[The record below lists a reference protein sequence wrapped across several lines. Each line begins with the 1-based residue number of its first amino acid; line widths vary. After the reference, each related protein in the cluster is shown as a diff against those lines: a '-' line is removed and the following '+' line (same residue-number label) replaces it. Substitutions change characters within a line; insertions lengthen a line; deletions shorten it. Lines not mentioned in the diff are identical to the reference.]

1 MKRPLG
7 PLLLALAPMLLP
19 ATKAADPA
27 TAPAVWLRGDVGV
40 VTDGSGNVEE
50 WRDQSGNN
58 NHFTQAD
65 AARRPLPLTD
75 AFVIGEGE
83 LHRLPDNQ
91 TGNTTHNGT
100 LAMDFIVEEPVTITH
115 VAAFDHNRDGF
126 VNTVTV
132 RIWERNDGGTPET
145 PGDDAEGTIRDQM
158 NFTTADP
165 GVLKGC
171 FRWKALGVP
180 LVLGPGSYTIGG
192 SGYTGQDYYF
202 TSGNSAG
209 RPLKGGLRWAGI
221 GRYSNGAGWPNLL
234 GGQPDSYAGAA
245 NFRYQRSTVAKQLLR
260 GLQFDGNNDGLS
272 GPATLNIGRPHAV
285 FVVYERDDR
294 NSGYVVQNTSGS
306 HWYISTS
313 GYWGGNNWVRNIDF
327 PWWKPQVAT
336 MTGNSAGSRAF
347 SGYGDITEN
356 INLTASNP
364 GRLTLGGGAG
374 LGGDP
379 LAVRISEVLVYN
391 RELTAGE
398 IRETQTYLGAKYG
411 AFPTAIAAPEILPAG
426 SPGTG
431 PVSVSLSTSTVGG
444 QIRYTTDGSDPSA
457 TSPSYTSAFQV
468 PRGTQ
473 VRARTFLDGEPP
485 SGVSAQFYANAAAP
499 DLPVAGAKMWLRG
512 DRGVEKDPRGMV
524 RRWRDLTGNGND
536 MVQAMEDKRPAPVQA
551 FEQGGGT
558 AIRAMNPLGSAP
570 HTHPGTLGMDF
581 VATEEIRISDLSAY
595 DTNGDGFT
603 NEVRV
608 QIWSRDEKGTPSVP
622 SDDTAGSLIT
632 EASFTPGEPGTL
644 GKGYAR
650 TKAITPVILPPG
662 SYSILV
668 WGYVGSN
675 TYQNSSDS
683 YWLEDGIRFVNQ
695 SRYISTNG
703 AWPTAIDSHPVKYN
717 TAANFRFTKT
727 AGTPTTRGAIEFD
740 GEDDGMVADHP
751 SFIPRAVAGD
761 ESTIYVVFD
770 RRGAGPIIQ
779 SKNHPWW
786 MIRDDGGYST
796 NWVRYRSLPAGR
808 PMVAAMS
815 NGLVNTRFF
824 VNGED
829 WTTNSTPGVGVPG
842 QLTLGGGEGTQIT
855 ASRNTISEVIVFDH
869 ELSEVERWKV
879 DSYLAERYQWT
890 RRDLPPVAISPAGNY
905 GTGSVSVTLAL
916 DIPGTVIRYTTN
928 GTDPTA
934 SSMAYGAPFSV
945 PRGTEVRAR
954 AFAAGASPG
963 LVSKVFYG
971 QTGGADDLPV
981 AGASLWLRA
990 DAGVEVD
997 ETGGVRRWR
1006 DLSGNGNDMLQGMQ
1020 ESRPAVSSSGVANT
1034 SLNAIVVGDGDGGTT
1049 YSGSLG
1055 EDFTVT
1061 QAVEVTHLGAYDS
1074 QKDGFDG
1081 DVRVQLWRRNDVG
1094 TPLIPGDDTAGTMVT
1109 EMIFTRAEPGVLD
1122 GISRFKPLA
1131 SSETLQPGTY
1141 TIYAWGY
1148 TGGNRYFEGPRSS
1161 TSSDGR
1167 FRFTAARYTGT
1178 PGAWPNTIDGNG
1190 SLDYNGVGNFRVAP
1204 AAGAAPIMPSLVFDG
1219 YDDGLWGREG
1229 MNLTR
1234 PSTVMVVFQIE
1245 RPEYGYLLNNGPNQW
1260 RIQRD
1265 GYYSNGWVRN
1275 DLFDTR
1281 RGYVATMAGSSTG
1294 TRAYRNGDDVTVNGA
1309 LTVGV
1314 PERLAIGGGA
1324 GPSVD
1329 ALPVRVAEV
1338 IAFDRVLTDGER
1350 FTLES
1355 HLAKRHQLYVPEA
1368 VPPVIAPGPGYGTGN
1383 VTVTLTTT
1391 TPGAQIRYTVDGSE
1405 PTAGSTE
1412 YTVPFS
1418 VARGVMIKAAT
1429 FVSGASRSGVAEAFY
1444 GDVAAHPLPV
1454 TDAALWL
1461 RSDTGV
1467 VTDAQG
1473 GVMRWRDLS
1482 GNGRDMVQ
1490 NAGNKRPKIVD
1501 GAFGGPIKR
1510 VVSVPSGATGGTSYG
1525 GWIGTD
1531 FVVDVPVELTHLGVF
1546 DHQSDGLTGN
1556 ITVRVHRVD
1565 DKGTPAP
1572 ADDTSAEL
1580 LATQV
1585 FTSAASGDLDGGV
1598 RYLPLGTPLAL
1609 APGRYFI
1616 ESSGWSGGNTYY
1628 GGEQW
1633 EKSTGEGISYLN
1645 VGRFNTTT
1653 SAFGGSLG
1661 TDNRYLAANGFKFR
1675 RQGATNPSY
1684 RTVRF
1689 DGVNDGMLAPEDF
1702 SATRPST
1709 VFMVYNQLGTAQGR
1723 LLQSTTSNWLLGPH
1737 SSSQGWYA
1745 DGWISQTPVK
1755 VGVRS
1760 ISIAVQDVGDSRY
1773 IYNGVDSTQNANY
1786 VGTLARPAIGG
1797 GEGVYDQP
1805 TNADL
1810 VELIIYNRALS
1821 ASERQQVGSALA
1833 TRYEV
1838 GAEPLVPP
1846 VASPD
1851 GGFFSNAQLV
1861 TLSHPVSGT
1870 EIRYTTDGS
1879 DPTTSSTLYTSP
1891 FQVTASATV
1900 KARAFRSGNSASAV
1914 EESNFII
1921 EPGAPSVPQR
1931 QAMMLWLRA
1940 GVGMVS
1946 DTDGVSMWRDL
1957 SGKGRDARQDTVAAR
1972 PALTASVIGGAP
1984 GLVFDGSNDHLRL
1997 PDGFRNFSQG
2007 LTATFVFRAGTAA
2020 NWQRLLELGRGENSH
2035 NIFFGRFQNS
2045 TSFSYDV
2052 RGASQ
2057 KNLAVPNGMLPST
2070 NTVVTVSQL
2079 PSGAV
2084 KVFVNGSLISE
2095 DPSFPLPIDVLR
2107 TSNFIGRSN
2116 WSVDAYYSG
2125 AISEV
2130 ILYGTALGDLEREAL
2145 EATVRTRYGIATSAT
2160 GIVTFSPS
2168 PSLLYPSGV
2177 DVVLSS
2183 LTPDARIRYTLDGS
2197 EPTESSALY
2206 SAPVH
2211 LSQSARVRGRA
2222 FADGLNASPFSE
2234 VTYLVGQPPS
2244 SGDGLTGTYYDNVDF
2259 TGASLVRVDPA
2270 IDFNWNGSAPD
2281 PGIAG
2286 DTFSVRWT
2294 GKVLPRFSESYVFH
2308 VASDDGQRMWV
2319 DLDRNGTF
2327 EAGELL
2333 INDWTTHGETERSS
2347 AAVPLQAGV
2356 LYDIKVEYFQS
2367 TGPSSARLRWSSFS
2381 EPKGIIPQTQLFS
2394 DAEFAQTVT
2403 TPVIAPGS
2411 GVYTA
2416 AVEVAIT
2423 CATPGVTIYYTTD
2436 GSVPTTN
2443 SQVYGGGFVVG
2454 VTGQVR
2460 AKAYKTGF
2468 NPSGVATV
2476 NYQIDAQPPQIS
2488 LLAWNGA
2495 AVSNGETFVR
2505 KGELSTTATD
2515 NDGLGRAE
2523 FYYRPASSSTRV
2535 LIGTDTVPSNG
2546 LAVPWNIATITD
2558 GSYEIIVRVYDNSG
2572 TWSELSRTV
2581 NVTLA
2586 PLAAP
2591 VITAPASGITVQESV
2606 VALQVQAE
2614 PDANVRIFRDNAFIF
2629 SGYASSSGVL
2639 SYGASLPT
2647 GTSSF
2652 KAVARNRAGDSADS
2666 NAVTVT
2672 RVREFPQLTLT
2683 FPGETVME
2691 NAQLTGTVG
2700 IPAAVGTNVTVQ
2712 VSVSKPGRFEA
2723 MLPVVIPAG
2732 STSATF
2738 QLSPR
2743 QNTVIELPAPVLV
2756 TASATEHRS
2765 ASVELTLGD
2774 DDYPDITLALS
2785 ESSVTETFGTVI
2797 GTATRALATDR
2808 SLRMDLTN
2816 SLPAR
2821 VTVPAYVDIPAGA
2834 TKVTFSVSVL
2844 DDALDNGNGT
2854 AVIGGR
2860 VLVGTIPV
2868 ALAPAVSLE
2877 VRDDEGPVLGLD
2889 MSRPLIREGGQVS
2902 ATVRRSG
2909 GDSAPALTVTLSGT
2923 PAGKVSLPP
2932 TVTIPANQNSA
2943 TFTINAPMDP
2953 AESGTR
2959 QISIR
2964 ASASDYTDAI
2974 TPLSLTDTLLPDLAV
2989 SDVTA
2994 PVSIPTEQYM
3004 AVTYRVNN
3012 HGFAPTNLPF
3022 IERVYLSRDL
3032 SFSNDDVLVRQ
3043 VDQTGELAAGGSY
3056 SRSITVLTPRD
3067 TGIYYLIVIVDP
3079 PNDLPEIDET
3089 NNTAVL
3095 VQPIQVRPA
3104 YAVTVQTAPEV
3115 VAANTPL
3122 VFTGSATKE
3131 GGAPAQFSM
3140 VNIHIRVNNTN
3151 RIISAVTN
3159 SLGQFSVTWTPL
3171 RNEGGLY
3178 TIGAVH
3184 PGSPTAPVQ
3193 DTFEILTLG
3202 VDSPPGVSI
3211 YEANTATVN
3220 AILRNPNSRPL
3231 TGITFTVPV
3240 APPAGLTIT
3249 PALSVTTLEAGQ
3261 AVVVPIT
3268 VTATAG
3274 FSGNGNFPLLV
3285 QTAEGVLM
3293 DGTISVRV
3301 ELQKPVLS
3309 LDPQSLAFS
3318 VLRGGSKSASFT
3330 ITNTGGLATGA
3341 IQVLLPDLPWL
3352 SVASAN
3358 PVPSIPPGG
3367 SASVSL
3373 VLTPGVTVPLTQY
3386 TGSIALNPANGGSRS
3401 FPYQFRVVSDLRG
3414 DMGITVVDE
3423 LTFFTAEAP
3432 KLQGAQVTV
3441 RDAVTAEQVAVLE
3454 TGANGLANFTNL
3466 PEGWYRVD
3474 VNAFE
3479 HESFSGNYYVTA
3491 GQPNEQEI
3499 FISKQLVK
3507 YSWKVEEVD
3516 IQDVYEVKI
3525 ETTFETNVPAPVVTV
3540 SPSDFDVGDLTML
3553 GQSKTINM
3561 TIENHGFIAA
3571 QHGEINFSSHP
3582 FYEFKP
3588 LVTNIGTIPAK
3599 SSMVVPVVITR
3610 VGEFDENGGIITM
3623 SNRGG
3628 RVSKANANVPCGAS
3642 GGVKYDFPCGQHLV
3656 EKVAVFVV
3664 SRVSGSCT
3672 GTGGPGGGGGYI
3684 GWLGGYYWGGSGPG
3698 GGGGPT
3704 GASGTSLSFASPDPC
3719 LDDCILKA
3727 TLDCLIGYTPL
3738 GCAYALVGCG
3748 SSLYDDIG
3756 GPDGVASG
3764 DTTAGCVLA
3773 IQGCMAD
3780 ALGPVIGGINNTL
3793 QCGLAYAVCYKKF
3806 GGAGGGAGGGGG
3818 SGGGPDP
3825 SSGNRK
3831 KNQDEGYFMTPEMRL
3846 LSPEMGVAWDRAEKF
3861 LKWVEYLLGGR
3872 EIVLAMRLPG
3882 GQEFFSQFSQFL
3894 KGDSDGG
3901 SVINESET
3909 AVLLALAEAR
3919 DIDLPA
3925 VEKAIARWNRTVD
3938 YNSRGILRLGDVP
3951 AGQSPDFLDAMEFD
3965 NVSTAVSAAVAA
3977 SRADGFLDPADELL
3991 RRYAVLRETL
4001 AAGSGGTCAKVK
4013 IALSQDVMM
4022 TRTAFR
4028 ATLELQNERSDEL
4041 TEVGFSLR
4049 VLDAAGL
4056 PADDLFNIQV
4066 TKLTGLA
4073 AIDGSGQMPG
4083 NGLGTVQWTLIPRDT
4098 AAQEVDMRYTVG
4110 GVIHYVQNGVEFN
4123 IPVQNVPITVKPD
4136 AALTLKYFHQRDV
4149 FSDDP
4154 HTDKIEPSIP
4164 YKLAVMVENGGFG
4177 EARNLRII
4185 SGQPQIVENE
4195 KGLFIDFKIIGT
4207 EVDGQPLSPSLT
4219 ADFGNV
4225 APGQRKI
4232 ATWLM
4237 TSTLQGLFTDY
4248 SATFQHTSG
4257 LGDAR
4262 LSLMKSVEIHEMI
4275 RMVRAQ
4281 GAGHDSAPD
4290 FLVNDVLDANDYP
4303 DTIHYSNGGTDL
4315 VTLRQ
4320 TGTFTGTLAPANLTI
4335 NLNVGS
4341 FSGWSYIRL
4350 PDPGN
4355 GAYRLVSATRSDG
4368 RVLPLDFNV
4377 WQTDRTFIGNGRRPT
4392 YEHILHMADDTST
4405 GSYTLVYEPATGS
4418 DSVPPTSVVAALPAD
4433 SYEDIAVTW
4442 SGSDNAGVAFYDV
4455 YVSVNGGAWTPW
4467 RTRTYAT
4474 GGVYGGT
4481 AGNTY
4486 AFHSIATDTSGNREV
4501 KTPVAEGTTTVSRA
4515 NLPPVLADIPN
4526 QTINEGQIF
4535 TLRAS
4540 ATDPD
4545 GNNGDIRFSIGA
4557 NKPGFTIDP
4566 VTGVIQWTTSEQ
4578 DGGITATVTVVAR
4591 DGGVP
4596 AAVANKTFTITVVDV
4611 NDPPVISTVAPQ
4623 TLAVGGVLLVDVDA
4637 TDSDFPVQ
4645 NVTFSLTAAPPG
4657 ASINPQSGVVTWS
4670 PVAGQGGR
4678 SHLFTVV
4685 ATDNGTPNRS
4695 AETSFSVTVTEE
4707 ADNPPLFTA
4716 VPVVL
4721 WTKGQSYSLMVAA
4734 TDSDGDAITLSANLL
4749 AAAGSTFADLGAG
4762 SGRLSWNLQ
4771 GVNAGVY
4778 EVPITA
4784 TANGR
4789 AVNAMVRI
4797 KVVDDNLYWNWIK
4810 DAFGELGAAFDLS
4823 LLEMDADPDGDGIG
4837 NVHEMAFL
4845 TNPKVPDAPKVEVS
4859 LEQDDPFSIVRLVM
4873 KRRAGS
4879 QAFVD
4884 LAPVMNA
4891 DLLSAWQPVPPADW
4905 TSDINPHGDD
4915 DGRPETDTVEFHLY
4929 GYHPEGLPT
4938 KAFYR
4943 IQSKKRPGH

>member
-1 MKRPLG
+1 M
-7 PLLLALAPMLLP
+7 
-19 ATKAADPA
+19 T
-27 TAPAVWLRGDVGV
+27 
-40 VTDGSGNVEE
+40 
-50 WRDQSGNN
+50 
-58 NHFTQAD
+58 
-65 AARRPLPLTD
+65 
-75 AFVIGEGE
+75 
-83 LHRLPDNQ
+83 
-91 TGNTTHNGT
+91 
-100 LAMDFIVEEPVTITH
+100 
-115 VAAFDHNRDGF
+115 
-126 VNTVTV
+126 
-132 RIWERNDGGTPET
+132 
-145 PGDDAEGTIRDQM
+145 
-158 NFTTADP
+158 FTTADP

-180 LVLGPGSYTIGG
+180 LVLAPGSYTIGG
-192 SGYTGQDYYF
+192 YGYTGQDLYF
-202 TSGNSAG
+202 GSGTSAG
-209 RPLKGGLRWAGI
+209 RPLKGGIRWTGV
-221 GRYSNGAGWPNLL
+221 GRYANTSGWPNITSSY
-234 GGQPDSYAGAA
+234 PDSYAGAV
-245 NFRYQRSTVAKQLLR
+245 NFRYQRSTVAKVAR
-260 GLQFDGNNDGLS
+260 PGLQFDGTNDGLS
-272 GPATLNIGRPHAV
+272 GPAALNIGRPHAV

-294 NSGYVVQNTSGS
+294 NPGYVIQNTTGS
-306 HWYISTS
+306 HWYLSTA
-313 GYWGGNNWVRNIDF
+313 GHWGGNNWVKNIDLS
-327 PWWKPQVAT
+327 WWRPHVAT
-336 MTGNSAGSRAF
+336 MTGNSTGSRLF
-347 SGYGDITEN
+347 DGYGDITEN
-356 INLTASNP
+356 FNVTGSAP
-364 GRLTLGGGAG
+364 GRLALGGGAG

-379 LAVRISEVLVYN
+379 LAARISEVLVYD
-391 RELTAGE
+391 RELNAGE
-398 IRETQTYLGAKYG
+398 IRETQTYLAAKYG
-411 AFPTAIAAPEILPAG
+411 VFATSNAAPEISPVG

-431 PVSVSLSTSTVGG
+431 PVSVTLTTSTVGG
-444 QIRYTTDGSDPSA
+444 QIRYTTDGSDPVAGS
-457 TSPSYTSAFQV
+457 TLFTTAFQV

-473 VRARTFLDGEPP
+473 VRARTFLSGETP
-485 SGVSAQFYANAAAP
+485 SGVSAQFYADAAAP

-512 DRGVEKDPRGMV
+512 DRGVEKDSQGLV

-536 MVQAMEDKRPAPVQA
+536 MVQENEDKRPAPVQA
-551 FEQGGGT
+551 FEQGGGM
-558 AIRAMNPLGSAP
+558 AIRPMNPLGAGTST
-570 HTHPGTLGMDF
+570 HTGTLGMDF
-581 VATEEIRISDLSAY
+581 EATEEIRVSELSAY
-595 DTNGDGFT
+595 DDYGDGFT
-603 NEVRV
+603 NEIRV
-608 QIWSRDEKGTPSVP
+608 QIWSRDDKGTPFTP
-622 SDDTAGSLIT
+622 SDDTAGTLIT
-632 EASFTPGEPGTL
+632 EASFTPGDPGTL
-644 GKGYAR
+644 GKGNSR
-650 TKAITPVILPPG
+650 FKAVTPVTLAPG
-662 SYSILV
+662 SYTILV

-675 TYQNSSDS
+675 RYQNSSDGF
-683 YWLEDGIRFVNQ
+683 WLEDGIRFVNQ
-695 SRYISTNG
+695 SRYIGNNG
-703 AWPTAIDSHPVKYN
+703 AWPTTLDSHPVKYN
-717 TAANFRFTKT
+717 TAANFRFSKT
-727 AGTPTTRGAIEFD
+727 AVAASTKAAVEFD
-740 GEDDGMVADHP
+740 GNDDGLVAVHT
-751 SFIPRAVAGD
+751 SFIPRSVAGD
-761 ESTIYVVFD
+761 ESTVYVVFD
-770 RRGAGPIIQ
+770 RRGSGPIIQ
-779 SKNHPWW
+779 SQAYPWW
-786 MIRDDGGYST
+786 MIRDDGGYSS
-796 NWVRYRSLPAGR
+796 NWVRNRSMAAGR

-829 WTTNSTPGVGVPG
+829 WTTYSSPGVGVPG
-842 QLTLGGGEGTQIT
+842 RLALGGGEGVQY
-855 ASRNTISEVIVFDH
+855 APSRNTISEVIVFDH
-869 ELSEVERWKV
+869 ELSDAERWRVER
-879 DSYLAERYQWT
+879 YLAARYQWT
-890 RRDLPPVAISPAGNY
+890 QKVLPPVAISPAGNY
-905 GTGSVSVTLAL
+905 GTGTVNVTLSL
-916 DIPGTVIRYTTN
+916 DIPGSVIRYTTN

-934 SSMAYGAPFSV
+934 ASTAYSAPFSV

-954 AFAAGASPG
+954 AFASGASPG
-963 LVSKVFYG
+963 LVVKAYYG
-971 QTGGADDLPV
+971 QTGGADDLPL

-990 DAGVEVD
+990 DTGVELD

-1006 DLSGNGNDMLQGMQ
+1006 DLSGNGYDMLQGIQ
-1020 ESRPAVSSSGVANT
+1020 ESRPTVSTSGVANA
-1034 SLNAIVVGDGDGGTT
+1034 SLNAIVVGEGDGGAN

-1061 QAVEVTHLGAYDS
+1061 EAVEVTHLGAYDS
-1074 QKDGFDG
+1074 LKDGFDG
-1081 DVRVQLWRRNDVG
+1081 DVRVQLWTRNDAG
-1094 TPLIPGDDTAGTMVT
+1094 TPLIPGDDTAGTLVT
-1109 EMIFTRAEPGVLD
+1109 EMTFTKAQPGVLD
-1122 GISRFKPLA
+1122 GISRFKPLGA
-1131 SSETLQPGTY
+1131 TVTLQPGAY

-1161 TSSDGR
+1161 ASSDGR
-1167 FRFTAARYTGT
+1167 FRFTAARYHGT
-1178 PGAWPNTIDGNG
+1178 PGAWPTSIDGNG
-1190 SLDYNGVGNFRVAP
+1190 ALDYNGAGNFRVAP
-1204 AAGAAPIMPSLVFDG
+1204 AAGAAPIIPSLVFDG

-1229 MNLTR
+1229 MNLAR

-1245 RPEYGYLLNNGPNQW
+1245 RPEYGYLLNNGSGQW
-1260 RIQRD
+1260 TIQRD
-1265 GYYSNGWVRN
+1265 GYQANGWVRN
-1275 DLFDTR
+1275 ELFDTR
-1281 RGYVATMAGSSTG
+1281 RGYVATLAGSATG

-1309 LTVGV
+1309 LNIGA
-1314 PERLAIGGGA
+1314 PGRIAIGGGA
-1324 GPSVD
+1324 GTAVD
-1329 ALPVRVAEV
+1329 ALPAKVAEI
-1338 IAFDRVLTDGER
+1338 IAFDRVLTDAER

-1355 HLAKRHQLYVPEA
+1355 HLARRHRLYNPEA
-1368 VPPVIAPGPGYGTGN
+1368 ASPVIAPVPGYGTGN

-1405 PTAGSTE
+1405 PTSSSTA

-1418 VARGVMIKAAT
+1418 VARGVTVKAAT
-1429 FVSGASRSGVAEAFY
+1429 FLSGTAQSGVAEAFY
-1444 GDVAAHPLPV
+1444 GDAAAHPLPV

-1467 VTDAQG
+1467 VKDAQG
-1473 GVMRWRDLS
+1473 GVLRWKDLS

-1490 NAGNKRPKIVD
+1490 SAANKRPLAVD
-1501 GAFGGPIKR
+1501 AAFGGAVKR
-1510 VVSVPSGATGGTSYG
+1510 VVSVPAGASGGTTYT

-1531 FVVDVPVELTHLGVF
+1531 FMVDTPVELTHLGVF

-1572 ADDTSAEL
+1572 ADDTSAEV

-1585 FTSAASGDLDGGV
+1585 FTPSASGTLDGGV
-1598 RYLPLGTPLAL
+1598 RYLPLNTPLAL

-1616 ESSGWSGGNTYY
+1616 ESSGWTGGNSYY

-1633 EKSTGEGISYLN
+1633 ERSTGEGISYLN

-1653 SAFGGSLG
+1653 SSFGGSLG
-1661 TDNRYLAANGFKFR
+1661 TDNRYLSANGFKFR
-1675 RQGATNPSY
+1675 KQGASNPSY
-1684 RTVRF
+1684 RAVRF
-1689 DGVNDGMLAPEDF
+1689 DGVNDGMLAPENF
-1702 SATRPST
+1702 TVGRPST
-1709 VFMVYNQLGTAQGR
+1709 VFMVYNQLGSSQGR
-1723 LLQSTTSNWLLGPH
+1723 LLQSASGSNWLLGPH
-1737 SSSQGWYA
+1737 SGTQGHYA
-1745 DGWISQTPVK
+1745 ENWVSQTPVK
-1755 VGVRS
+1755 VGTRS
-1760 ISIAVQDVGDSRY
+1760 ISVAVQDTGDSRY
-1773 IYNGVDSTQNANY
+1773 LYNGVDVTQNPNATG
-1786 VGTLARPAIGG
+1786 VLGRPAIGG

-1810 VELIIYNRALS
+1810 VELIIYNRVLTV
-1821 ASERQQVGSALA
+1821 SERQQVGVALA
-1833 TRYEV
+1833 ARYEV
-1838 GAEPLVPP
+1838 GVEALVPP
-1846 VASPD
+1846 VISPD
-1851 GGFFSNAQLV
+1851 GGLYANAQLV
-1861 TLSHPVSGT
+1861 TLGHPVSGA
-1870 EIRYTTDGS
+1870 EIRYTTNGS
-1879 DPTTSSTLYTSP
+1879 EPTSSSTLYTAP
-1891 FQVTASATV
+1891 FQVSASTTI
-1900 KARAFRSGNSASAV
+1900 KAKAFRTGNGASAV
-1914 EESNFII
+1914 KESNFII
-1921 EPGAPSVPQR
+1921 EAGAPFVPQR
-1931 QAMMLWLRA
+1931 QSMLLWLRA

-1946 DTDGVSMWRDL
+1946 DTDGISVWRDL
-1957 SGKGRDARQDTVAAR
+1957 SGKGSDARQDTVAAR
-1972 PALTASVIGGAP
+1972 PALNPTVIGGAP
-1984 GLVFDGSNDHLRL
+1984 GVVFDGSNDHLRL
-1997 PDGFRNFSQG
+1997 PEGFRNISQG
-2007 LTATFVFRAGTAA
+2007 LTATFVFRAGTAG
-2020 NWQRLLELGRGENSH
+2020 NWQRLMELGRGENSH

-2052 RGASQ
+2052 RGTYQ
-2057 KNLAVPNGMLPST
+2057 KNLAVPNSMLAST

-2079 PSGAV
+2079 PTGAV

-2095 DPSFPLPIDVLR
+2095 DVNFPLPIDILR

-2116 WSVDAYYSG
+2116 WTVDAYYSG

-2130 ILYGTALGDLEREAL
+2130 ILYGAALSDLDRESL
-2145 EATVRTRYGIATSAT
+2145 ENTVRARYGIATSAT
-2160 GIVTFSPS
+2160 GIATFSPS
-2168 PSLLYPSGV
+2168 SSLLYPSGV

-2183 LTPDARIRYTLDGS
+2183 LTPNARIRYTLDGS

-2206 SAPVH
+2206 SLPVH
-2211 LSQSARVRGRA
+2211 LSQSTRVRARA

-2234 VTYLVGQPPS
+2234 ATYLVGQPPS
-2244 SGDGLTGTYYDNVDF
+2244 SGDGLTGTYYDNSDF
-2259 TGASLVRVDPA
+2259 TGATLVRVDPT

-2294 GKVLPRFSESYVFH
+2294 GKVMPRFSENYVFH

-2319 DLDRNGTF
+2319 DLNRNGTF

-2333 INDWTTHGETERSS
+2333 IDDWTTHGETERSS
-2347 AAVPLQAGV
+2347 AAVPLVAGL
-2356 LYDIKVEYFQS
+2356 LYDIKVEYFQA

-2381 EPKGIIPQTQLFS
+2381 EPKAIIPQTQLFS

-2416 AVEVAIT
+2416 AVETSIT

-2443 SQVYGGGFVVG
+2443 SQVYGGSFVVG

-2460 AKAYKTGF
+2460 AKAYKSGF

-2488 LLAWNGA
+2488 SLAWNGTA
-2495 AVSNGETFVR
+2495 ISNGETFVR
-2505 KGELSTTATD
+2505 KGELSTVATD

-2523 FYYRPASSSTRV
+2523 FYYRPASSGSRV

-2546 LAVPWNIATITD
+2546 LSVPWNIATITD

-2572 TWSELSRTV
+2572 TWSELARTV
-2581 NVTLA
+2581 NVALA

-2591 VITAPASGITVQESV
+2591 VIASPASGITVQESV
-2606 VALQVQAE
+2606 VALQIQAE
-2614 PDANVRIFRDNAFIF
+2614 PDANVRVFRDNAFIF
-2629 SGYASSSGVL
+2629 SGYASAAGVL
-2639 SYGASLPT
+2639 NYGASLPT
-2647 GTSSF
+2647 GTSTF

-2666 NAVTVT
+2666 NVVTVT

-2683 FPGETVME
+2683 FPSETVME
-2691 NAQLTGTVG
+2691 NAQLPGTVS
-2700 IPAAVGTNVTVQ
+2700 IPAAVATNVTVQ

-2756 TASATEHRS
+2756 TVSATEHRS

-2785 ESSVTETFGTVI
+2785 ETSVPETFGTVI

-2808 SLRMDLTN
+2808 SLRIDLTN

-2821 VTVPAYVDIPAGA
+2821 VTVPSYVEIPANA
-2834 TKVTFSVSVL
+2834 TKVTFTVNVL
-2844 DDALDNGNGT
+2844 DDTLDNGNGT

-2860 VLVGTIPV
+2860 VLVGVTPV
-2868 ALAPAVSLE
+2868 AVAPPVSLE
-2877 VRDDEGPVLGLD
+2877 VRDDEGPVLTLD
-2889 MSRPLIREGGQVS
+2889 MSRPLIQEGGQVS

-2909 GDSAPALTVTLSGT
+2909 GNAAPALTVSLSST
-2923 PAGKVSLPP
+2923 PAGKLGMPS

-2943 TFTINAPMDP
+2943 TFTITAPVDP

-2959 QISIR
+2959 QIAVR
-2964 ASASDYTDAI
+2964 AAAVDYTDAI
-2974 TPLSLTDTLLPDLAV
+2974 TPISLTDTQLPDLAV
-2989 SDVTA
+2989 SDLTA
-2994 PVSIPTEQYM
+2994 PASIPTEQYM

-3012 HGFAPTNLPF
+3012 HGFAPTKQAF

-3043 VDQTGELAAGGSY
+3043 VDQTGEVAAGGSY

-3067 TGIYYLIVIVDP
+3067 TGLYYLIVVVDP

-3095 VQPIQVRPA
+3095 VQPIQVRAA
-3104 YAVTVQTAPEV
+3104 YEVTVQTAPEV

-3122 VFTGSATKE
+3122 VFTGTATRD

-3159 SLGQFSVTWTPL
+3159 SSGQFTATWMPL

-3178 TIGAVH
+3178 TIGAAH
-3184 PGSPTAPVQ
+3184 PGNPTAPVQ

-3202 VDSPPGVSI
+3202 LDSPPGVSI
-3211 YEANTATVN
+3211 YEANTTTVN

-3231 TGITFTVPV
+3231 TGITFTLPV
-3240 APPAGLTIT
+3240 APPAGLTIS
-3249 PALSVTTLEAGQ
+3249 PALPTNTLAAGQ
-3261 AVVVPIT
+3261 SVVVPIT

-3285 QTAEGVLM
+3285 QTAEGVIM
-3293 DGTISVRV
+3293 EGGIGVHV

-3367 SASVSL
+3367 TASVSL
-3373 VLTPGVTVPLTQY
+3373 VLTPGATVPLTQY
-3386 TGSIALNPANGGSRS
+3386 SGSLALNPANGGSRN

-3414 DMGITVVDE
+3414 DLGISVVDE

-3454 TGANGLANFTNL
+3454 TGADGLANFTNL

-3474 VNAFE
+3474 VTAFE
-3479 HESFSGNYYVTA
+3479 HESFTGNYYVTA
-3491 GQPNEQEI
+3491 GQPNAQEI

-3540 SPSDFDVGDLTML
+3540 SPGDFDVGDLTML

-3628 RVSKANANVPCGAS
+3628 RVSRANANVPCGAS

-3656 EKVAVFVV
+3656 EKVAVFVI

-3672 GTGGPGGGGGYI
+3672 GNGGPGGGGGYL
-3684 GWLGGYYWGGSGPG
+3684 GWLGGYYWGGNGWSGTSNG
-3698 GGGGPT
+3698 GQGR
-3704 GASGTSLSFASPDPC
+3704 ASGTSLSFASPDPC

-3738 GCAYALVGCG
+3738 GCAYSLVGCG
-3748 SSLYDDIG
+3748 SNLYDDLG
-3756 GPDGVASG
+3756 GPAGVASG
-3764 DTTAGCVLA
+3764 DTTVGCILA

-3780 ALGPVIGGINNTL
+3780 ALGPMIGGINNTL
-3793 QCGLAYAVCYKKF
+3793 QCGLAYAGCYKSF
-3806 GGAGGGAGGGGG
+3806 GGAGGGGG
-3818 SGGGPDP
+3818 GGGPGP
-3825 SSGNRK
+3825 NSSSRVARD
-3831 KNQDEGYFMTPEMRL
+3831 QEEGYFMTPEMRQ
-3846 LSPEMGVAWDRAEKF
+3846 LSPELGIAWDRSEKF
-3861 LKWVEYLLGGR
+3861 LKWVELLLGGR
-3872 EIVLAMRLPG
+3872 EIVQSMSKPG

-3894 KGDSDGG
+3894 KADSDGG
-3901 SVINESET
+3901 SVINTAEA
-3909 AVLLALAEAR
+3909 AVLVALAEAR
-3919 DIDLPA
+3919 DIDVPA
-3925 VEKAIARWNRTVD
+3925 VEKAVARWNRTID
-3938 YNSRGILRLGDVP
+3938 YNSRGLLRIADVP
-3951 AGQSPDFLDAMEFD
+3951 VGQSTDFIDAMEFD
-3965 NVSTAVSAAVAA
+3965 NVSTAASAAIAA

-3991 RRYAVLRETL
+3991 RRYAKLRETL
-4001 AAGSGGTCAKVK
+4001 ASGSGGTCAKVK

-4028 ATLELQNERSDEL
+4028 ATLELQNERADALS
-4041 TEVGFSLR
+4041 EVGFSLR

-4066 TKLTGLA
+4066 TRLTGLA
-4073 AIDGSGQMPG
+4073 AIDGTGQMPG

-4098 AAQEVDMRYTVG
+4098 AAQEADMRYTVG

-4123 IPVQNVPITVKPD
+4123 IPVQNVPITVRPD

-4154 HTDKIEPSIP
+4154 HTDKIEPAIP
-4164 YKLAVMVENGGFG
+4164 YKLAVMVENSGFG

-4257 LGDAR
+4257 LGDPR
-4262 LSLMKSVEIHEMI
+4262 LSLMKNVEIHEMI

-4341 FSGWSYIRL
+4341 FTGWSYIRL

-4392 YEHILHMADDTST
+4392 YEQILHMADDNST
-4405 GSYTLVYEPATGS
+4405 GSYTLVYTPATAP
-4418 DSVPPTSVVAALPAD
+4418 DSVPPTSVVAALPAA
-4433 SYEDIAVTW
+4433 SYDDIAVTW
-4442 SGSDNAGVAFYDV
+4442 SGTDNEGIAFYDV

-4467 RTRTYAT
+4467 RTHTYAT
-4474 GGVYGGT
+4474 GGVYSGT

-4486 AFHSIATDTSGNREV
+4486 AFYSVATDFAGNLEV
-4501 KTPVAEGTTTVSRA
+4501 KTPVVEASTTVSRN

-4526 QTINEGQIF
+4526 QTINEGEIF

-4566 VTGVIQWTTSEQ
+4566 VTGVIQWNTSEK
-4578 DGGITATVTVVAR
+4578 DGGTTATVTVVAR

-4596 AAVANKTFTITVVDV
+4596 AAVANRTFTVTVVDV
-4611 NDPPVISTVAPQ
+4611 NDPPVISRVAPQ
-4623 TLAVGGVLLVDVDA
+4623 SLAVGGVLLVDVDA

-4645 NVTFSLTAAPPG
+4645 NITFSLTSAPSG
-4657 ASINPQSGVVTWS
+4657 ASINPQTGVITWS
-4670 PVAGQGGR
+4670 PVSGQGGR

-4685 ATDNGTPNRS
+4685 ATDDGTPARS
-4695 AETSFSVTVTEE
+4695 AETSFAVTVTEE

-4721 WTKGQSYSLMVAA
+4721 WTKGHSYSLMVAA
-4734 TDSDGDAITLSANLL
+4734 TDPDGDTVTLSANLL

-4762 SGRLSWNLQ
+4762 SGRLNWNLQ
-4771 GVNAGVY
+4771 GVNSGVY

-4789 AVNAMVRI
+4789 AVNATVRI
-4797 KVVDDNLYWNWIK
+4797 KVVDDNLYWNWVK
-4810 DAFGELGAAFDLS
+4810 DTFGTLGAGFDLS
-4823 LLEMDADPDGDGIG
+4823 LLDMDADPDGDGIS
-4837 NVHEMAFL
+4837 NLHEMAFL
-4845 TNPKVPDAPKVEVS
+4845 TNPKSQDRPKVEVS
-4859 LEQDDPFSIVRLVM
+4859 VQKDDPFSIVRLVT

-4884 LAPVMNA
+4884 LSPEMNA
-4891 DLLSAWQPVPPADW
+4891 NLLSAWQPVPPADW
-4905 TSDINPHGDD
+4905 TTDINPRGDD
-4915 DGRPETDTVEFHLY
+4915 DGRPETDTVEFLIY
-4929 GYHPEGLPT
+4929 GYHPEGVPN

-4943 IQSKKRPGH
+4943 IQSKKRPGQ

>member
-1 MKRPLG
+1 MKRSLAPLV
-7 PLLLALAPMLLP
+7 LALVPILSSITRAASP
-19 ATKAADPA
+19 AAS
-27 TAPAVWLRGDVGV
+27 PAVWLRGDTGV
-40 VTDGSGNVEE
+40 ITDGSGNVQE
-50 WRDQSGNN
+50 WQDQSGNN
-58 NHFTQAD
+58 HHFTQTD
-65 AARRPLPLTD
+65 AARRPLPLAD
-75 AFVIGEGE
+75 AFIMGEGR

-91 TGNTTHNGT
+91 GGNATHNGT
-100 LAMDFIVEEPVTITH
+100 LAMDFIVDEPITITH
-115 VAAFDHNRDGF
+115 VAAFDHNRDGYI
-126 VNTVTV
+126 NTVTV
-132 RIWERNDGGTPET
+132 RIWERNDGGTPAT
-145 PGDDAEGTIRDQM
+145 SGDDTEGTIRDQVT
-158 NFTTADP
+158 FTAAEP
-165 GVLKGC
+165 GVLEGC

-180 LVLGPGSYTIGG
+180 LVLAPGAYTIGG
-192 SGYTGQDYYF
+192 SGYTGSDYYYS
-202 TSGNSAG
+202 SGTIAG
-209 RPLKGGLRWAGI
+209 KPVAGGLRWAGT
-221 GRYSNGAGWPNLL
+221 GRYSNGTAWPNITSSY
-234 GGQPDSYAGAA
+234 PDSYAGAA
-245 NFRYQRSTVAKQLLR
+245 NFRYQRSTVPKVTRA
-260 GLQFDGNNDGLS
+260 GLKFDGTNDGLS
-272 GPATLNIGRPHAV
+272 GPAGLNIGRPHAV

-294 NSGYVVQNTSGS
+294 NGGYVMQNTSGS
-306 HWYISTS
+306 HWYINTS
-313 GYWGGNNWVRNIDF
+313 GYWAGNNWVRNIDL
-327 PWWKPQVAT
+327 PWWKPQVAA

-356 INLTASNP
+356 FSQTASNP

-379 LAVRISEVLVYN
+379 LAMRISEVLVYD

-398 IRETQTYLGAKYG
+398 VRETQTYLGGKYG
-411 AFPTAIAAPEILPAG
+411 IFEETAATPEISPLG
-426 SPGTG
+426 STGTG
-431 PVSVSLSTSTVGG
+431 PVSVTLSTSTVGG
-444 QIRYTTDGSDPSA
+444 QIRYTTDGSDPVAGS
-457 TSPSYTSAFQV
+457 TPYSSSFQV

-473 VRARTFLDGEPP
+473 VRARTFLEGIPA
-485 SGVSAQFYANAAAP
+485 SGVSAQFYADAAAP
-499 DLPVAGAKMWLRG
+499 DIPVAGAKMWLRG

-536 MVQAMEDKRPAPVQA
+536 MVQEIEDKRPAAVQS

-558 AIRAMNPLGSAP
+558 AIRSMNPLGSAG
-570 HTHPGTLGMDF
+570 HVHSGTLGMDF
-581 VATEEIRISDLSAY
+581 VATEEIRITDLSAY
-595 DTNGDGFT
+595 DANGDGFT
-603 NEVRV
+603 NEIRV
-608 QIWSRDEKGTPSVP
+608 QVWSRDDKGTPTFP
-622 SDDTAGSLIT
+622 SDDERGSLIT
-632 EASFTPGEPGTL
+632 EASFTPGDPGTL

-650 TKAITPVILPPG
+650 TKPVTPVTLAPG
-662 SYSILV
+662 SYSIVV
-668 WGYVGSN
+668 WGYTGSN
-675 TYQNSSDS
+675 SYQNSSDG

-695 SRYISTNG
+695 SRYIGSNG
-703 AWPTAIDSHPVKYN
+703 AWPTSLDSHPVKYN

-727 AGTPTTRGAIEFD
+727 AAPATTRGAIEFD
-740 GEDDGMVADHP
+740 GDDDGLLAAHP

-761 ESTIYVVFD
+761 ESTVYVVFD
-770 RRGAGPIIQ
+770 RRGPGPIVQ
-779 SKNHPWW
+779 SSGGPWW

-796 NWVRYRSLPAGR
+796 NWVRYRSVPAGQ
-808 PMVAAMS
+808 PVVAAMS

-829 WTTNSTPGVGVPG
+829 WTVNSSPGVGVPG
-842 QLTLGGGEGTQIT
+842 RLALGGGEGQQY
-855 ASRNTISEVIVFDH
+855 APSRNTISEVIVFDH
-869 ELSEVERWKV
+869 ELSEAERWRV
-879 DSYLAERYQWT
+879 EDYLAARYQWT
-890 RRDLPPVAISPAGNY
+890 RKVLPAVAISPVGNF
-905 GTGSVSVTLAL
+905 GTGAVSVTLAL
-916 DIPGTVIRYTTN
+916 DVPGAVIRYTTN

-934 SSMAYGAPFSV
+934 ASTAYSGAFSV

-954 AFAAGASPG
+954 AFAPGATAG
-963 LVSKVFYG
+963 LVTKAFYG
-971 QTGGADDLPV
+971 ESGGADDLPL
-981 AGASLWLRA
+981 AGASLWLRS
-990 DAGVEVD
+990 DAGVELD
-997 ETGGVRRWR
+997 EAGGVRRWR
-1006 DLSGNGNDMLQGMQ
+1006 DLSGNGNDMLQGLQ
-1020 ESRPAVSSSGVANT
+1020 VSRPMLSTSGVANR
-1034 SLNAIVVGDGDGGTT
+1034 SLNAIVVGEGDGGTT
-1049 YSGSLG
+1049 YAGTLG

-1061 QAVEVTHLGAYDS
+1061 EAVEVTHLGAYDH
-1074 QKDGFDG
+1074 QKDGFAG
-1081 DVRVQLWRRNDVG
+1081 DVRVQLWTRNDAG
-1094 TPLIPGDDTAGTMVT
+1094 TPMIPGDDTAGTMVAEAT
-1109 EMIFTRAEPGVLD
+1109 FTTAQPGELD
-1122 GISRFKPLA
+1122 GVSRFKPLA
-1131 SSETLQPGTY
+1131 SSVTLQPGNY
-1141 TIYAWGY
+1141 TVYAWGY
-1148 TGGNRYFEGPRSS
+1148 NGGNRYYEGDRSS
-1161 TSSDGR
+1161 GSSDGR
-1167 FRFTAARYTGT
+1167 FRFTATRYHST
-1178 PGAWPNTIDGNG
+1178 PGAWPGTIDGQG
-1190 SLDYNGVGNFRVAP
+1190 PLDYNGAANFRVAP

-1229 MNLTR
+1229 MNLGR
-1234 PSTVMVVFQIE
+1234 PSTVLVVFQLE
-1245 RPEYGYLLNNGPNQW
+1245 RPEYGYLLNNGNNQW
-1260 RIQRD
+1260 TIQRD

-1275 DLFDTR
+1275 EIFDTR
-1281 RGYVATMAGSSTG
+1281 RGYVATLSSSASG
-1294 TRAYRNGDDVTVNGA
+1294 TRSYRNGDDVTVNGA
-1309 LTVGV
+1309 LTSGT
-1314 PERLAIGGGA
+1314 PGRLAIGGGA

-1329 ALPVRVAEV
+1329 ALPARVAEV
-1338 IAFDRVLTDGER
+1338 IAFDRVLTDAER

-1355 HLAKRHQLYVPEA
+1355 HLAERHQLYQPEA
-1368 VPPVIAPGPGYGTGN
+1368 APPVISPVPGYGSGD
-1383 VTVTLTTT
+1383 VTVTLATT

-1405 PTAGSTE
+1405 PTESSPAYS
-1412 YTVPFS
+1412 VPFN
-1418 VARGVMIKAAT
+1418 VARGVTVKAAS
-1429 FVSGASRSGVAEAFY
+1429 FLSGAVRSGVAESFY
-1444 GDVAAHPLPV
+1444 GDAASHPLPV

-1461 RSDTGV
+1461 RSDMGV
-1467 VTDAQG
+1467 VKDTQG
-1473 GVMRWRDLS
+1473 GVMRWKDLS

-1490 NAGNKRPKIVD
+1490 IAGEKRPKTVEA
-1501 GAFGGPIKR
+1501 AFGGAVKR
-1510 VVSVPSGATGGTSYG
+1510 VVSVPYGATGGTNYS

-1531 FVVDVPVELTHLGVF
+1531 FMVDTPVELTHLGVF
-1546 DHQSDGLTGN
+1546 DHQSDGLAGN

-1572 ADDTSAEL
+1572 ADDTSTEVL
-1580 LATQV
+1580 LTQV
-1585 FTSAASGDLDGGV
+1585 FTPAVSGELDGGV

-1616 ESSGWSGGNTYY
+1616 ESSGWTGGNNYY
-1628 GGEQW
+1628 GADIW
-1633 EKSTGEGISYLN
+1633 EESTGEGISYPS
-1645 VGRFNTTT
+1645 VGRFGTST

-1661 TDNRYLAANGFKFR
+1661 ADNRYLAANGFKFR
-1675 RQGATNPSY
+1675 RQGAVNPSY
-1684 RTVRF
+1684 RAVRF
-1689 DGVNDGMLAPEDF
+1689 DGLNDGMLAPEDF

-1709 VFMVYNQLGTAQGR
+1709 VFMVYNQLSTTQGR

-1737 SSSQGWYA
+1737 SGTQGWYA
-1745 DGWISQTPVK
+1745 DGWISQAPVK
-1755 VGVRS
+1755 VGTRS
-1760 ISIAVQDVGDSRY
+1760 ISVAVQDVGDSRY
-1773 IYNGVDSTQNANY
+1773 LYNGVDVTQNANY
-1786 VGTLARPAIGG
+1786 MGQLARPAIGG
-1797 GEGVYDQP
+1797 GEGANNQP

-1810 VELIIYNRALS
+1810 VELIIYNRTLTP
-1821 ASERQQVGSALA
+1821 SERQQVGNALA
-1833 TRYEV
+1833 ARYEV
-1838 GAEPLVPP
+1838 GEEPLVAP
-1846 VASPD
+1846 VVSPD
-1851 GGFFSNAQLV
+1851 GGYFANAQLV
-1861 TLSHPVSGT
+1861 TLSHPVSGV
-1870 EIRYTTDGS
+1870 EIRYTTDGAE
-1879 DPTTSSTLYTSP
+1879 PTTESSLYGAP
-1891 FQVTASATV
+1891 FQISSNTTV
-1900 KARAFRSGNSASAV
+1900 KARAYRPGNSASAV

-1921 EPGAPSVPQR
+1921 EAGAPAVPQR
-1931 QAMMLWLRA
+1931 QAMLLWLRA
-1940 GVGMVS
+1940 GVGVVS
-1946 DTDGVSMWRDL
+1946 DTDGVSVWRDL
-1957 SGKGRDARQDTVAAR
+1957 SGKGSDARQDTVASR
-1972 PALTASVIGGAP
+1972 PVLDPTVIGGAP
-1984 GLVFDGSNDHLRL
+1984 GVVFDGSNDHLRL
-1997 PDGFRNFSQG
+1997 PAGFRNLSQG

-2020 NWQRLLELGRGENSH
+2020 NWQRLMELGRGENSH
-2035 NIFFGRFQNS
+2035 NVFFGRYQNS

-2052 RGASQ
+2052 RGATQ
-2057 KNLAVPNGMLPST
+2057 RNLGVPNGMLPST
-2070 NTVVTVSQL
+2070 NTVITVSQL

-2095 DPSFPLPIDVLR
+2095 DPAFPLPFDVLR

-2116 WSVDAYYSG
+2116 WAVDAYYSG

-2130 ILYGTALGDLEREAL
+2130 ILYGAALSDLERETL
-2145 EATVRTRYGIATSAT
+2145 ETTVRARYGIATSAT

-2183 LTPDARIRYTLDGS
+2183 LTPEARIRYTLDGS

-2206 SAPVH
+2206 SAPVN
-2211 LSQSARVRGRA
+2211 LSQSRRVRARA

-2234 VTYLVGQPPS
+2234 ATYLVGQPPS
-2244 SGDGLTGTYYDNVDF
+2244 SGDGLTGTYYDNGDF
-2259 TGASLVRVDPA
+2259 TGASLVRVDPT
-2270 IDFNWNGSAPD
+2270 IDFNWNGAAPD

-2286 DTFSVRWT
+2286 DSFSVRWT
-2294 GKVLPRFSESYVFH
+2294 GKVLPRFSEDYVFH

-2319 DLDRNGTF
+2319 DLDRSGTF
-2327 EAGELL
+2327 EPAELL
-2333 INDWTTHGETERSS
+2333 INDWTAHGETERSS
-2347 AAVPLQAGV
+2347 TPVPLQAGV
-2356 LYDIKVEYFQS
+2356 LYDIRVEYFQS
-2367 TGPSSARLRWSSFS
+2367 TGPSSAKMRWSSFS
-2381 EPKGIIPQTQLFS
+2381 EPKAIIPQTQLFS

-2403 TPVIAPGS
+2403 TPVISPGS
-2411 GVYTA
+2411 GVHTA
-2416 AVEVAIT
+2416 AVEVTVT

-2443 SQVYGGGFVVG
+2443 SQVYGGSFLVG

-2476 NYQIDAQPPQIS
+2476 NYQIDAQPPQIGS
-2488 LLAWNGA
+2488 LAWNGT
-2495 AVSNGETFVR
+2495 AVVNGETFVR
-2505 KGELSTTATD
+2505 KGELSTVATD
-2515 NDGLGRAE
+2515 NDGLNRGE
-2523 FYYRPASSSTRV
+2523 FFYRPESSANRV
-2535 LIGTDTVPSNG
+2535 LIGSDTFPANG
-2546 LAVPWNIATITD
+2546 LTVPWNIATITD
-2558 GSYEIIVRVYDNSG
+2558 GTYEIIVRVYDNSG
-2572 TWSELSRTV
+2572 TWSEFSRTI
-2581 NVTLA
+2581 NVALA

-2591 VITAPASGITVQESV
+2591 VITAPASGVTVQESV
-2606 VALQVQAE
+2606 VALQIQAE
-2614 PDANVRIFRDNAFIF
+2614 PESNVRIFRDNAFIF
-2629 SGYASSSGVL
+2629 SGYASSSGL
-2639 SYGASLPT
+2639 LNYAASLST

-2666 NAVTVT
+2666 NSVTVT
-2672 RVREFPQLTLT
+2672 RVREFPQLALS

-2691 NAQLTGTVG
+2691 NAQLTGTVS
-2700 IPAAVGTNVTVQ
+2700 IPASVAANVTVQ
-2712 VSVSKPGRFEA
+2712 VSVSKPGRFES

-2756 TASATEHRS
+2756 TVSATEHRS

-2774 DDYPDITLALS
+2774 DDYPDITLSLS
-2785 ESSVTETFGTVI
+2785 ESSVAESFGTVI
-2797 GTATRALATDR
+2797 GTATRAQATDR
-2808 SLRMDLTN
+2808 SLRIDLTN
-2816 SLPAR
+2816 SLPSR
-2821 VTVPAYVDIPAGA
+2821 VTVPAHVDIPAGA
-2834 TKVTFSVSVL
+2834 TKVSFSVSVL

-2854 AVIGGR
+2854 AAIGGR
-2860 VLVGTIPV
+2860 VLVGVTPV
-2868 ALAPAVSLE
+2868 AVAPVVNLE
-2877 VRDDEGPVLGLD
+2877 VRDDEGPVLLLT
-2889 MSRPLIREGGQVS
+2889 MSRPLIQEGGQVS

-2909 GDSAPALTVTLSGT
+2909 GDSSPALTVALSGT
-2923 PAGKVSLPP
+2923 PAGKVGMPS
-2932 TVTIPANQNSA
+2932 TVIIPANQNSV
-2943 TFTINAPMDP
+2943 TFTINAPVDP

-2959 QISIR
+2959 PISVR
-2964 ASASDYTDAI
+2964 ASAADYTDAI
-2974 TPLSLTDTLLPDLAV
+2974 TSLSLTDTQLPDLAAG
-2989 SDVTA
+2989 DVTA
-2994 PVSIPTEQYM
+2994 PATTPTEQYM

-3012 HGFAPTNLPF
+3012 QGFAPTNLPF

-3032 SFSNDDVLVRQ
+3032 SFSNDDALVRQ
-3043 VDQTGELAAGGSY
+3043 VDQTGEVAAGGGY

-3067 TGIYYLIVIVDP
+3067 TGIYYLIVVVDP
-3079 PNDLPEIDET
+3079 PNDLPEIDDT

-3104 YAVTVQTAPEV
+3104 YEVTVQTAPEV

-3122 VFTGSATKE
+3122 IFTGTASKE

-3159 SLGQFSVTWTPL
+3159 SLGQFNVTWTPL

-3178 TIGAVH
+3178 TIGAAH

-3193 DTFEILTLG
+3193 DTFEILTMG
-3202 VDSPPGVSI
+3202 VDSPPGVAI

-3231 TGITFTVPV
+3231 TGITFTIPV
-3240 APPAGLTIT
+3240 SPPAGLTIT
-3249 PALSVTTLEAGQ
+3249 PALSATTLAAGESL
-3261 AVVVPIT
+3261 VVPIT
-3268 VTATAG
+3268 VTAAAG
-3274 FSGNGNFPLLV
+3274 FSGNGNFPLVV
-3285 QTAEGVLM
+3285 QTSEGVTM
-3293 DGTISVRV
+3293 DGSISVWV
-3301 ELQKPVLS
+3301 ELQKPVLA

-3352 SVASAN
+3352 SVASEN

-3373 VLTPGVTVPLTQY
+3373 VLTPGATVPLTQY
-3386 TGSIALNPANGGSRS
+3386 TGSLALNPANGGGRN

-3454 TGANGLANFTNL
+3454 TGADGLANFTNL

-3474 VNAFE
+3474 VTAFE

-3491 GQPNEQEI
+3491 GQPNAQEI

-3561 TIENHGFIAA
+3561 TIENHGFISA
-3571 QHGEINFSSHP
+3571 QHGEINFSTHP

-3610 VGEFDENGGIITM
+3610 VGEFDGEGGVITLA
-3623 SNRGG
+3623 NRGG
-3628 RVSKANANVPCGAS
+3628 RVAKSGANVPCGAS
-3642 GGVKYDFPCGQHLV
+3642 GSVKYDFPCGQHLV

-3672 GTGGPGGGGGYI
+3672 GNGGPGGGGGYI
-3684 GWLGGYYWGGSGPG
+3684 GWLGGYYWGGGGPG
-3698 GGGGPT
+3698 GGGPGGP
-3704 GASGTSLSFASPDPC
+3704 SGTSLSFASPDPC

-3756 GPDGVASG
+3756 GPEGVASG
-3764 DTTAGCVLA
+3764 DTTAGCILA

-3818 SGGGPDP
+3818 PGGGPILN
-3825 SSGNRK
+3825 SANRA
-3831 KNQDEGYFMTPEMRL
+3831 KNTEDGYFMTPEMRQ
-3846 LSPEMGVAWDRAEKF
+3846 LSPEMAVAWDRAEKF
-3861 LKWVEYLLGGR
+3861 LKWVEFLMGGR

-3894 KGDSDGG
+3894 NGDSDGG
-3901 SVINESET
+3901 SVINESEA
-3909 AVLLALAEAR
+3909 AVLLALADSR
-3919 DIDLPA
+3919 DIDIPA
-3925 VEKAIARWNRTVD
+3925 VEKAIARWNRTID
-3938 YNSRGILRLGDVP
+3938 YNARGILRIADVP
-3951 AGQSPDFLDAMEFD
+3951 AGDSTDFLDAMEFD

-4013 IALSQDVMM
+4013 IAVSQDVMM

-4028 ATLELQNERSDEL
+4028 ATLELQNEREDEL

-4049 VLDAAGL
+4049 VLDGAGL

-4066 TKLTGLA
+4066 TRLTGLA
-4073 AIDGSGQMPG
+4073 AIDGTGEMPG

-4098 AAQEVDMRYTVG
+4098 AAQEADMRYTVG

-4154 HTDKIEPSIP
+4154 HTDKIEPAIP
-4164 YKLAVMVENGGFG
+4164 YKLAVMVENSGYG
-4177 EARNLRII
+4177 EARNLKII

-4257 LGDAR
+4257 LGDPR
-4262 LSLMKSVEIHEMI
+4262 LSLMKNVEIHEMI

-4281 GAGHDSAPD
+4281 GAGQDSAPD

-4320 TGTFTGTLAPANLTI
+4320 TGTFTGSLAPSNLTI

-4341 FSGWSYIRL
+4341 FNGWSYIRL
-4350 PDPGN
+4350 PDPAN

-4368 RVLPLDFNV
+4368 RVLPLDQNV

-4392 YEHILHMADDTST
+4392 YEHILHMADDNST
-4405 GSYTLVYEPATGS
+4405 GSYTLVYEQAAAADG
-4418 DSVPPTSVVAALPAD
+4418 VPPTSVVAALPAD

-4442 SGSDNAGVAFYDV
+4442 SGTDNEGVAFYDV
-4455 YVSVNGGAWTPW
+4455 YVSINGGAWTPW
-4467 RTRTYAT
+4467 RTHTYAT
-4474 GGVYGGT
+4474 GGVYSGT

-4486 AFHSIATDTSGNREV
+4486 AFYSIATDFSGNPEV
-4501 KTPVAEGTTTVSRA
+4501 KTPGAEATTTVSRN
-4515 NLPPVLADIPN
+4515 NLPPVLETIPN
-4526 QTINEGQIF
+4526 QTVNEGGVF

-4545 GNNGDIRFSIGA
+4545 GNNGEIRYSVGA

-4566 VTGVIQWTTSEQ
+4566 VSGVIQWTTSEQ

-4596 AAVANKTFTITVVDV
+4596 AAVANRTFTVTVVDV
-4611 NDPPVISTVAPQ
+4611 NDPPVISSVAPQ
-4623 TLAVGGVLLVDVDA
+4623 SLEVGGVLLVDVDA
-4637 TDSDFPVQ
+4637 TDPDFPVQ
-4645 NVTFSLTAAPPG
+4645 NISFALTAAPVG
-4657 ASINPQSGVVTWS
+4657 ASINPQTGVVTWS

-4685 ATDNGTPNRS
+4685 AADNGTPSRS
-4695 AETSFSVTVTEE
+4695 AETNFAVTVTEE
-4707 ADNPPLFTA
+4707 SDKPPIFTA

-4721 WTKGQSYSLMVAA
+4721 WTKGQTYSLMVAA
-4734 TDSDGDAITLSANLL
+4734 TDPDGDAVTLSANLV

-4762 SGRLSWNLQ
+4762 SGRLDWNL
-4771 GVNAGVY
+4771 GTVNSGVY

-4784 TANGR
+4784 SSNGL

-4810 DAFGELGAAFDLS
+4810 DAFGDLGDSFDLS

-4845 TNPKVPDAPKVEVS
+4845 TNPQVPDQPKVDVS
-4859 LEQDDPFSIVRLVM
+4859 LQIDDPFSIVRLVT
-4873 KRRAGS
+4873 KRRVGS

-4884 LAPVMNA
+4884 LAPEFSA
-4891 DLLSAWQPVPPADW
+4891 DLLSAWQPAPPADW
-4905 TSDINPHGDD
+4905 TSDINPRGDD
-4915 DGRPETDTVEFHLY
+4915 DGRPETETVEFLLY
-4929 GYHPEGLPT
+4929 GYHPEGLPD